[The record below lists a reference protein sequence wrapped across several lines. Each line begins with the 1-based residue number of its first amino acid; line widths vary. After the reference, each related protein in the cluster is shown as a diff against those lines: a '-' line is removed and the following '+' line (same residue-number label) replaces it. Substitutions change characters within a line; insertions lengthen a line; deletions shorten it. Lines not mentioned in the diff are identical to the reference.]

1 MNYDEAKAAFTS
13 LFNNDMSENEM
24 REFLLSM
31 TLDKYTSVESIA
43 AAAEVMRDFAI
54 ALPISKELSLRAL
67 DVVGTGGDKIG
78 SFNISSTV
86 ALLCAAC
93 GSTVAKHG
101 SRSITSKSGS
111 ADMFEALG
119 VRLDLNIKNTARL
132 LEETGFTFMFAQNHH
147 PAMKF
152 IMPVRKSIPDKTI
165 FNILGPL
172 TNPAGVKKSL
182 LGVFD
187 KAFVPK
193 MAEALKINGAS
204 SAIVV
209 SSAEGMDEISISD
222 VSYACELRNGKM
234 REFVIDPEEY
244 GIKRVP
250 LKAIIGGD
258 AKENAA
264 ILYNIFD
271 SIATDAQRD
280 IVLINT
286 ACALMVD
293 GCARDIQD
301 GLEMAREALRNLRGK
316 KKLKQIIEVSNK
328 LCSHTN

>member
-1 MNYDEAKAAFTS
+1 MTYDEAKKSFTS
-13 LFNNDMSENEM
+13 LFNHEMSDEVM

-31 TLDKYTSVESIA
+31 KLDENTSIESIA
-43 AAAEVMRDFAI
+43 AAAEVMRSFAI
-54 ALPISKELSLRAL
+54 ALPISDELRPKVL

-86 ALLCAAC
+86 ALLAASC
-93 GSTVAKHG
+93 GSTIAKHG

-111 ADMFEALG
+111 ADLFEELG
-119 VRLDLNIKNTARL
+119 VRLDLSIENSARL
-132 LEETGFTFMFAQNHH
+132 LQESGFTFMFAQNHH

-152 IMPVRKSIPDKTI
+152 IVPVRKTIPDKTI

-172 TNPAGVKKSL
+172 TNPAGAQKSL

-193 MAEALKINGAS
+193 MAEALRMNGAT

-222 VSYACELRNGKM
+222 VTYASHLRDGVVD
-234 REFVIDPEEY
+234 EFIIDPQEY
-244 GIKRVP
+244 GIKKAP
-250 LKAIIGGD
+250 LEAIIGGD
-258 AKENAA
+258 AKANAK

-271 SIATDAQRD
+271 GDATDAQRD
-280 IVLINT
+280 IVYINT
-286 ACALMVD
+286 AAALVVD
-293 GCARDIQD
+293 GLARDIQD
-301 GLEMAREALRNLRGK
+301 GLEMAGEAIRNSRAK
-316 KKLKQIIEVSNK
+316 KKLRQIIEISNK
-328 LCSHTN
+328 L

>member
-1 MNYDEAKAAFTS
+1 MTYDESKREFEK
-13 LFNNDMSENEM
+13 LFAHQMNDAEM
-24 REFLLSM
+24 REFLVSM
-31 TLDKYTSVESIA
+31 TLDAHTSTESIA
-43 AAAEVMRDFAI
+43 AAAEVMRSNAL
-54 ALPISKELSLRAL
+54 ALPISKELSDKSL

-86 ALLCAAC
+86 ALLASSC
-93 GSTVAKHG
+93 GCSVAKHG

-119 VRLDLNIKNTARL
+119 VRLDLSITQSAKL
-132 LEETGFTFMFAQNHH
+132 LEESGFCFMFAQNHH

-172 TNPAGVKKSL
+172 TNPAKVKKSL

-193 MAEALKINGAS
+193 MAEALRINGAT
-204 SAIVV
+204 SAMVV
-209 SSAEGMDEISISD
+209 SSNEGMDEISISD
-222 VSYACELRNGKM
+222 ITHASYLHDAKL
-234 REFVIDPEEY
+234 REFEIDPQEY

-250 LKAIIGGD
+250 LSAIVGSD
-258 AKENAA
+258 AKENAH
-264 ILYNIFD
+264 ILHNIFD
-271 SIATDAQRD
+271 AKATDAQRD

-286 ACALMVD
+286 AAALMVD
-293 GCARDIQD
+293 AKARDIQD
-301 GLEMAREALRNLRGK
+301 GLEMAYEAIATGK
-316 KKLKQIIEVSNK
+316 AKAKLNKIIEISNK
-328 LCSHTN
+328 I